1 MTQPP
6 ATRRIGLLLP
16 SSNITQEAE
25 FWRVL
30 PADATLHVARL
41 PLQNVEADSTLRIV
55 GDVESESRKLADAD
69 ADADADVEAEAI
81 VLAATAPSSRRG
93 PEYDQ
98 ALIAEPGQ
106 PVGRPALGQLRDIR
120 PDRIRSPRWKGPR

>member
-16 SSNITQEAE
+16 SSNTSQEAE
-25 FWRVL
+25 FRRVL
-30 PADATLHVARL
+30 PADATLHVAL
-41 PLQNVEADSTLRIV
+41 MPLRNEEADSTLRIV
-55 GDVESESRKLADAD
+55 GDVESESRNLADAD
-69 ADADADVEAEAI
+69 VDVEADVEAI
-81 VLAATAPSSRRG
+81 VLAATAQSSRRG
-93 PEYDQ
+93 PGYDQ

-106 PVGRPALGQLRDIR
+106 PVGRPALGRMPRSR